1 MNETEPM
8 LESREMARNLQA
20 RVENGRL
27 VLDAPTDLPE
37 GKVVELKALDDDG
50 LTDEDRAEVLVAVDA
65 GLADVKAGRTKPLS
79 EILGRLRAPS

>member
-1 MNETEPM
+1 MSVRRIM
-8 LESREMARNLQA
+8 LELEKMSQNLQA

-37 GKVVELKALDDDG
+37 GKVVELQALDDDE
-50 LTDEDRAEVLVAVDA
+50 LTEEERAEVLVAVDE

-79 EILGRLRAPS
+79 EILARLRAQS